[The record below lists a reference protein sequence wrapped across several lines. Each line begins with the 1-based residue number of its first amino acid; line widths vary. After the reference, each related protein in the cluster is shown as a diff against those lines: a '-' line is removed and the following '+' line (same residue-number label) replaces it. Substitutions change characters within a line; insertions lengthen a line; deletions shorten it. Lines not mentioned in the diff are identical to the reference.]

1 MKKSSK
7 STKFELVYKDKSIR
21 QDGDFICLTDLWNA
35 SGKPSKKRDPR
46 NWKSEAGQEFID
58 SVAKKLNACSTDIYK
73 TTRGRYGASWGHW
86 QIALAYAKYLSPELH
101 MHVNEIY
108 MRYQTGD
115 VALADEVVDKMTPE
129 QQELHAARTL
139 GKVARNFLTKTLE
152 EHEVKGYGY
161 VHCTNG
167 TYKGL
172 FGKNA
177 KKLREERNLPAKKN
191 VRDHMDIEELLSV
204 GLSEVLAKK
213 EIETDDING
222 NKPCADS
229 CYRNA
234 SKVKSIL

>member
-35 SGKPSKKRDPR
+35 SEKPSGKRDPSH
-46 NWKSEAGQEFID
+46 WKDESGQNFID
-58 SVAKKLNACSTDIYK
+58 SVAKNLNVRSVTIYK
-73 TTRGRYGASWGHW
+73 STRGRYGASWGHW

-115 VALADEVVDKMTPE
+115 IALADEVVDKMTPE

-152 EHEVKGYGY
+152 KHEVKGYGY

-172 FGKNA
+172 FGKTA

-229 CYRNA
+229 CHRNA